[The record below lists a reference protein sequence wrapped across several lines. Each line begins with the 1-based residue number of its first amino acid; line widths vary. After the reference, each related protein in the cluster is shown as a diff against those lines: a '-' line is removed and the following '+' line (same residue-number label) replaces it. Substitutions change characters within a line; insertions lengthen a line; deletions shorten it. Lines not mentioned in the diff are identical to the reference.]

1 MEQLSG
7 EGCSNE
13 RPMTL
18 NGVWG
23 AFVCVNRDSQL
34 LRIGSA
40 SSEIRVLLGYLSTVI
55 VASHDIG
62 SAGSLLTQVRYT
74 SSVLVAVMV

>member
-1 MEQLSG
+1 
-7 EGCSNE
+7 
-13 RPMTL
+13 MTL
-18 NGVWG
+18 TGVWG
-23 AFVCVNRDSQL
+23 AFVCVNRDFQL

-40 SSEIRVLLGYLSTVI
+40 SSEIRALLGYFSTVI

-62 SAGSLLTQVRYT
+62 SAGILLTQVRYT